1 VSDAALLLIRHA
13 ESSWNAADRWQGH
26 GDPPLSDRGRA
37 QANALARELDREAID
52 VLVSSDLQRAAETA
66 AILGQAR
73 SLQPEWNPRLRELDI
88 GDWEGLTRD
97 QIQRTAG
104 DVLRRFDDGDLDVR
118 PGGGENLR
126 EIEQRAVSA
135 VTELI
140 AAHPGRRL
148 AVVTHLGVIRALLG
162 ESRGLTRGVGT
173 GSAASDPGVSV
184 GNACWRRLALAGFLD
199 SASGED
205 IAPRRS
211 SGVNL

>member
-118 PGGGENLR
+118 PGGGETLR
-126 EIEQRAVSA
+126 EIEQRAVSV

-140 AAHPGRRL
+140 AAHPDRRL

-184 GNACWRRLALAGFLD
+184 GNACWRRLALADFFD

>member
-1 VSDAALLLIRHA
+1 VSGAALLLIRHA

-37 QANALARELDREAID
+37 QANALARELAREAID
-52 VLVSSDLQRAAETA
+52 VLVSSDLRRAAETA

-97 QIQRTAG
+97 QIERTAG

-126 EIEQRAVSA
+126 EIEQRAVSV
-135 VTELI
+135 VTELVD
-140 AAHPGRRL
+140 AHPGRRL

-162 ESRGLTRGVGT
+162 ESRRLTRGVGT
-173 GSAASDPGVSV
+173 GSVGSDPGVGV
-184 GNACWRRLALAGFLD
+184 GNACWRRLALAEFLD

-205 IAPRRS
+205 AAPRRL
-211 SGVNL
+211 SGVNR